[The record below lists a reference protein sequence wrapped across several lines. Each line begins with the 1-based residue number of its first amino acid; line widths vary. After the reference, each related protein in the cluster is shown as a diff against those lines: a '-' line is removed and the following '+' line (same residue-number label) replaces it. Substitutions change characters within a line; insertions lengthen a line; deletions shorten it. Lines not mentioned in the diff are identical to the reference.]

1 MTYPPPAAAPFHRR
15 DLPSARRLAVIHA
28 AGGEP
33 ANRAP
38 DSRKWHRKLPTP
50 AVTDT
55 VEANVVEVNA
65 NEWR

>member
-1 MTYPPPAAAPFHRR
+1 MTYPPPAAPLHRR
-15 DLPSARRLAVIHA
+15 DLPLAWRLAVIHA

-33 ANRAP
+33 ANRAL

-50 AVTDT
+50 VVPHT
-55 VEANVVEVNA
+55 VEENAVEMNA